1 MSHVYVYI
9 HTSPGCII
17 PPLPKKQFLG
27 RFHPLFIENRIRGM
41 EKFLS
46 KVLAHPV
53 LRQELYLH
61 TFLEVSD
68 ITQAQKIFESCKNS
82 ANSGVINWLQTQKNV
97 LTASESSMVKSQV
110 MVETESRIQ
119 PILDHMA
126 NAVKYAPKTEECT
139 VALEKQQTSLMA
151 LRRKHGEACLAVY
164 EVDVSHDAV
173 AIPALQQVC
182 MLLKI
187 LLCTISYSSFNSLC
201 TNYLN

>member
-1 MSHVYVYI
+1 
-9 HTSPGCII
+9 
-17 PPLPKKQFLG
+17 
-27 RFHPLFIENRIRGM
+27 M